1 MLPRRAAIIDL
12 PTHTLLPGLVDC
24 HAHLI
29 GEPDS
34 GHGYAE
40 LLTRSSADEAFS
52 GVRNARDTVLA
63 GFTVCATSGRSARSS
78 TWRCA
83 TRSTKAW

>member
-1 MLPRRAAIIDL
+1 MVRMAAVSSSPRTVVRPRLFLDIDSGELLPDRGIVVEDERVVDVVSAADAPVEGAATIDL

-34 GHGYAE
+34 
-40 LLTRSSADEAFS
+40 
-52 GVRNARDTVLA
+52 
-63 GFTVCATSGRSARSS
+63 
-78 TWRCA
+78 
-83 TRSTKAW
+83 

>member
-1 MLPRRAAIIDL
+1 MNGSSTSSAAADAPVEGAAIVDL

-63 GFTVCATSGRSARSS
+63 GFTSRA
-78 TWRCA
+78 
-83 TRSTKAW
+83 